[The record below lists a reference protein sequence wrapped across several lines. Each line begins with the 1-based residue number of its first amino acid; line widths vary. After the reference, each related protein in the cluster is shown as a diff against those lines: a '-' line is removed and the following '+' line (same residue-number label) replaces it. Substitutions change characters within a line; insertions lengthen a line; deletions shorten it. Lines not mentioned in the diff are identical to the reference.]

1 MKARQLFRYKAQQG
15 DVICEMVIWAL
26 PSSPQERP
34 HGLKYRLFC
43 GRSRECLVR
52 YDNEAGKGDHRHYG
66 EHEEPYVFSSL
77 AQLLADFRADCTK
90 LAGWRWT

>member
-34 HGLKYRLFC
+34 HGLPEVQAVLRPI
-43 GRSRECLVR
+43 
-52 YDNEAGKGDHRHYG
+52 A
-66 EHEEPYVFSSL
+66 
-77 AQLLADFRADCTK
+77 
-90 LAGWRWT
+90 